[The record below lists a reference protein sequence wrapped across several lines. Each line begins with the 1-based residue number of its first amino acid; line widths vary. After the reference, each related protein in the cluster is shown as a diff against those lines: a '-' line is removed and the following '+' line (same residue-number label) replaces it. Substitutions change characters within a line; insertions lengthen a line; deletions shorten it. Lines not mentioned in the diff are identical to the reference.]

1 MKKIWIGAAVFL
13 LAGMVVGLLFLRE
26 SRKPKTFSSAEALC
40 VKVLENHR
48 QELEA
53 LAAQGTSG
61 TFREYNYHTED
72 GQVCFSIGS
81 QGMLGGQYWEL
92 IYTTDGT
99 YAGETTQFRYEEP
112 DGNNIV
118 RAEHLTGNWWYR
130 WTDYDS
136 TEKSWQ

>member
-26 SRKPKTFSSAEALC
+26 SRKPKTFSTAEALC

-61 TFREYNYHTED
+61 TFREYAYHAED

-92 IYTTDGT
+92 IYTADGT
-99 YAGETTQFRYEEP
+99 YAGEITQFRYEEP

-118 RAEHLTGNWWYR
+118 RAKHLTGNWWYR
-130 WTDYDS
+130 WTDYDG